1 MKESQQPMGE
11 EAEPLRFGTSGIR
24 GVVGQG
30 ITEDGCWS
38 AGRALGTLLGQGAR
52 VCLGRDTRLSGP
64 AVAGWVVRGLL
75 ESGADVVDLGVVPT
89 PALAALT
96 RAGGFAAGVMLTA
109 SHNPP
114 EYNGIKV
121 FDSEG
126 VGFARIR
133 EQRIEELVARRDF
146 SSGHGCY
153 QRDESA
159 IDQYIATLPGELVQR
174 AAHARIP
181 LLLDPGNG
189 AASGFVRTV
198 FERLGLPVSVV
209 NDEPDGAFPG
219 RGPEPAACTLCQTCE
234 AFETSGARLCA
245 CYDGDADRVV
255 FCDPA
260 GFIGLDEMV
269 AFVASMYVRNRT
281 RRCLATTVETGLLPD
296 YALADVGGRVVRGT
310 VGDVAVAHL
319 VRQEDAGLGAETVG
333 VYIFPEVGLYP
344 ESIVATLQVC
354 AMLGEGA
361 SIRGFVNSLP
371 RLHLIKR
378 KVACP
383 NSLKQPIMSRAAE
396 ELVDALHLPADVTV
410 NTMDGLRLEM
420 PDAWVLVRPS
430 GTEPVVRVTA
440 EAVDQAR
447 AVALATDAGDI
458 VTRLINEAAPPA
470 GTEGGSA

>member
-1 MKESQQPMGE
+1 MRE
-11 EAEPLRFGTSGIR
+11 EVEPLRFGTGGIR
-24 GVVGQG
+24 GVVGQE
-30 ITEDGCWS
+30 ITEDGCWC

-64 AVAGWVVRGLL
+64 EVAGWVVRGLL
-75 ESGADVVDLGVVPT
+75 ETGVDVVDLGIVPT

-96 RAGGFAAGVMLTA
+96 RAGGFAAGAMLTA

-114 EYNGIKV
+114 EYNGIKL
-121 FDSEG
+121 FDFEG

-133 EQRIEELVARRDF
+133 EQRIEELIARRDF

-159 IDQYIATLPGELVQR
+159 IDLYIATLPADVI
-174 AAHARIP
+174 AAAVAAKVP
-181 LLLDPGNG
+181 LLLDPGTG
-189 AASGFVRTV
+189 AASGFARTV
-198 FERLGLPVSVV
+198 FERIGLHVTVV
-209 NDEPDGAFPG
+209 NDEPDGNFPG
-219 RGPEPAACTLCQTCE
+219 RGPEPAECTLCQTCE

-245 CYDGDADRVV
+245 CFDGDADRVV

-269 AFVASMYVRNRT
+269 AFVAQHRVRQT
-281 RRCLATTVETGLLPD
+281 SRRSLATTVETGLLPD
-296 YALADVGGRVVRGT
+296 FALAEVGGTVVRGK

-319 VRQEDAGLGAETVG
+319 ARELDAALGAETVG
-333 VYIFPEVGLYP
+333 VYIFPEQGLYP
-344 ESIVATLQVC
+344 DSLLATLHVC

-361 SIRGFVNSLP
+361 SIRGFVASLP

-378 KVACP
+378 KVGCP
-383 NSLKQPIMSRAAE
+383 NPLKELIMSRAAE
-396 ELVDALHLPADVTV
+396 ELVDALHLPANVTV
-410 NTMDGLRLEM
+410 NTTDGLRLEL

-440 EAVDQAR
+440 EAVEQKR
-447 AVALATDAGDI
+447 AVELATGAGDI
-458 VTRLINEAAPPA
+458 VTRLIDEATPA
-470 GTEGGSA
+470 AEPEGGAD

>member
-1 MKESQQPMGE
+1 MGE

-30 ITEDGCWS
+30 ITEDGCWC

-75 ESGADVVDLGVVPT
+75 ESGMDVVDFGIIPT

-96 RAGGFAAGVMLTA
+96 RAGGYAAGVMLTA

-114 EYNGIKV
+114 EYNGIKL
-121 FDSEG
+121 FDGEG
-126 VGFARIR
+126 VGFSRIR

-146 SSGHGCY
+146 SSGHGCFTY
-153 QRDESA
+153 DCSA
-159 IDQYIATLPGELVQR
+159 LEGYLATLPPGVVR
-174 AAHARIP
+174 AAVAAKVP

-189 AASGFVRTV
+189 AAAGFARTV
-198 FERLGLPVSVV
+198 FERLGLPVKAV
-209 NDEPDGAFPG
+209 NDEPDGNFPG

-269 AFVASMYVRNRT
+269 AFVASMYLRGRT
-281 RRCLATTVETGLLPD
+281 RGTLATTVETGLLPD
-296 YALADVGGRVVRGT
+296 LALRRVGGRVVRGQ

-319 VRQEDAGLGAETVG
+319 VREVDAALGAETVG
-333 VYIFPEVGLYP
+333 VYIFPEQGLYP
-344 ESIVATLQVC
+344 DSLLATLHVC

-371 RLHLIKR
+371 RLHLTRR
-378 KVACP
+378 KVDCP
-383 NSLKQPIMSRAAE
+383 NSLKSSIMSRAAQ
-396 ELVDALHLPADVTV
+396 LLPDALHLPAQGTL
-410 NTMDGLRLEM
+410 NTTDGLRIEM

-430 GTEPVVRVTA
+430 GTEPVVRVSA
-440 EAVDQAR
+440 EAVDQKQ
-447 AVALATDAGDI
+447 ALLLAADAGDI